1 MIINKDSSTNDFVE
15 IFDISE
21 IKENKSILFDQVF
34 WRKNKEV
41 VIKGNYNLGIKV
53 FSNEPINEILENLNL
68 FKLIN
73 FNFVSFRDGRPFS
86 YARKIRENFKYKDKI
101 RASGDILPDQYI
113 FLLRCGFDSFEIKKN
128 QLKTWRNILKKN
140 LESYYQYT
148 ESETKK
154 TR

>member
-1 MIINKDSSTNDFVE
+1 MIINKDSSINEFTE

-21 IKENKSILFDQVF
+21 IKENKSILFDLVF
-34 WRKNKEV
+34 WKKNKER
-41 VIKGNYNLGIKV
+41 VIKKNCNLGIKV
-53 FSNEPINEILENLNL
+53 SSDEPINEILENLNL

-73 FNFVSFRDGRPFS
+73 FNFISFKDGRPFS
-86 YARKIRENFKYKDKI
+86 HARKIRENFKYKNII

-140 LESYYQYT
+140 LECYYQYT